1 MAEPLIGIEYGGASA
16 AIVHQDRLVLAGCGV
31 IPDFL
36 MASRTG
42 DKRDFRLGTWRWD
55 GTPAGSASVTAP
67 MLNPNVAEEE
77 GRGVPSNAA
86 PVSTDADGFYASQLS
101 GRGARYHALLQQ
113 EGLFVFGDTA
123 ESVVPPNRFT
133 AKTVEV
139 RENSW
144 FGSDTGRTPV
154 IAGGLVVFVQAEGE
168 DIRGIAWTEAERKYL
183 AQSLVTHATGV
194 FTRVVDMTFT
204 PSAGRDG
211 DTVYAV
217 DENGSMAVMLL
228 QVGNALPAWAVWRTP
243 GGKVVG
249 VSAPLGHLVM
259 LIERDGVV
267 ALETL
272 EPEVP
277 AEALRDGDLDWV
289 AAVETL
295 PYVVQKN
302 TGLQRNVRRMRFLD
316 VNLDVTTTGPARS
329 QDDEFVNEAQK
340 IALTQ
345 ILESGRRVRE
355 RAGRGV
361 EGRPPPRAVAPSRP
375 RQDTD
380 DILRLRYGN
389 TSGWRDRLA
398 LRFEVPVRVQ
408 IAGLSYRPIA

>member
-31 IPDFL
+31 IPDFI

-55 GTPAGSASVTAP
+55 AGDGSDSQTAVALDPLDRTQSDAAVPANADF
-67 MLNPNVAEEE
+67 VA
-77 GRGVPSNAA
+77 G
-86 PVSTDADGFYASQLS
+86 DADGFYASQLS

-133 AKTVEV
+133 ARTVEV

-144 FGSDTGRTPV
+144 FGSDTGRTPI
-154 IAGGLVVFVQAEGE
+154 IAGGLVVFVQKDGE

-194 FTRVVDMTFT
+194 FSRIVDMTFT

-217 DENGSMAVMLL
+217 DEDGTMAVMLL

-243 GGKVVG
+243 GGSIVG
-249 VSAPLGHLVM
+249 AAAPLGHLVM
-259 LIERDGVV
+259 LVEREGVV

-272 EPEVP
+272 DEETP
-277 AEALRDGDLDWV
+277 AEDLKDGEVRWE

-316 VNLDVTTTGPARS
+316 VNLDVTTTGPARQ
-329 QDDEFVNEAQK
+329 QDDEFVSKAQQ
-340 IALTQ
+340 IRLTQ
-345 ILESGRRVRE
+345 ILESGRNVRE
-355 RAGRGV
+355 RTR
-361 EGRPPPRAVAPSRP
+361 RPPRVVTPSRP

-398 LRFEVPVRVQ
+398 LRFEAPVRVQ